1 MTTKTT
7 QREVDKIVL
16 EFKELRET
24 KRTHLFEEV
33 LGEQAW
39 SDQDV
44 AIGSLYIKTQALQML
59 GMPARI
65 RVTIEPIE

>member
-1 MTTKTT
+1 MVTGK
-7 QREVDKIVL
+7 RELDKIVI

-44 AIGSLYIKTQALQML
+44 AVGNLYIKSQALEKI
-59 GMPARI
+59 GMPTKI
-65 RVTIEPIE
+65 RVTIEPI